1 MNRFKAPL
9 LLFTAI
15 LSACSVSGSHTGLA
29 GTSQVPDASK
39 PALTHPLDVQGG
51 GPAMGGFGGGMMSVM
66 LGDSAPQLG
75 SSLRHLYVGIDRVDV
90 TSNGVTQTVASYSN
104 PQIVDLLAY
113 QGDAGD
119 QVANTTNAAQSYSSI
134 TFVLDIPSSQA
145 VYSDGTTLPVNYL
158 VNATPQSSSGADAT
172 MSTVADG
179 PAAVDVTSTQGF
191 TAGTAIRADFNAF
204 ESFGNRNGTIYANPV
219 IYVAQRPL
227 TSISGTIVGHYGNG
241 VQGATIV
248 AYRNGVARSV
258 ANTAADGTF
267 TLGTLAAGSYNIAVY
282 NAYQNAA
289 GAVFYA
295 HGQSNSRSAFWG
307 PSITVQ
313 QGQAASVGTIAD

>member
-29 GTSQVPDASK
+29 GSSQIPDASK
-39 PALTHPLDVQGG
+39 PTLTHPLDVQGG
-51 GPAMGGFGGGMMSVM
+51 GPAMMSVM

-75 SSLRHLYVGIDRVDV
+75 ASLSHLYVGIDRVDV
-90 TSNGVTQTVASYSN
+90 TSNGTTTTVASYST
-104 PQIVDLLAY
+104 PQVVDLLAY
-113 QGDAGD
+113 QGDAGAP
-119 QVANTTNAAQSYSSI
+119 VATAASAAQTYSSI

-145 VYSDGTTLPVNYL
+145 VYSDGTTLPINYL
-158 VNATPQSSSGADAT
+158 VNATPQSSSGADST

-191 TAGTAIRADFNAF
+191 TAGAAIRADFNAF
-204 ESFGNRNGTIYANPV
+204 ESFGNRSGTIYANPV

-227 TSISGTIVGHYGNG
+227 TTISGTLVGHYGNG

-248 AYRNGVARSV
+248 AYRNGVARGV
-258 ANTAADGTF
+258 AYTAADGTF
-267 TLGTLAAGSYNIAVY
+267 KLGTLAAGTYNIAVY

-289 GAVFYA
+289 GVAFYA
-295 HGQSNSRSAFWG
+295 RGQSNGRSAYWG
-307 PSITVQ
+307 PTITVQ